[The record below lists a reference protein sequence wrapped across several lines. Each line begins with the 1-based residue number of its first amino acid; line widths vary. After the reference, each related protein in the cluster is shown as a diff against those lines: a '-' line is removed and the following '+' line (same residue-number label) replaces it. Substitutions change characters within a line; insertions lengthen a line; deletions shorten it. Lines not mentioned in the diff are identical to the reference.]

1 MPKILPS
8 KKLDT
13 AKIPAP
19 LPEDFV
25 KTMQASLQS
34 TREQHMVRGIEELEK
49 LDSITAL
56 VDALVFKALEAGAS
70 DIHVDPQG
78 EILLIRFRIDGVLHD
93 VLSLKKAFQPL
104 VTTRIKV
111 LAGLRTD
118 EHLVPQDGRF
128 GMEDDDGNKV
138 EIRVSIIPTFYGEN
152 AVLRL
157 LVGGT
162 HVIQLED
169 LGLSARDLALV
180 HRYIY
185 KPYGMILA
193 TGPTGS
199 GKTTTLYSVLRILN
213 TREVSIVTIEDPIEY
228 AVDGITQ
235 LQVNPQTGF
244 TFASGLRSI
253 VRQDP
258 NIVMVGEIRD
268 QETAGIAV
276 NAAMTGHLLLSTL
289 HTIDAATTLPRLLD
303 MGIEPFLI
311 ASTVNI
317 LIGQRL
323 VRKLCVDCRV
333 SATLSA
339 EERMA
344 LSGSISEE
352 RLRSLKQVWRP
363 GGCDHCAH
371 SGYTK
376 RIGIYEVL
384 EMSEKIRPL
393 VMRRANAEEIRTVA
407 REEGMTTMFD
417 DGLQKVMTG
426 MTSLAELI
434 RVIKD

>member
-1 MPKILPS
+1 
-8 KKLDT
+8 
-13 AKIPAP
+13 
-19 LPEDFV
+19 
-25 KTMQASLQS
+25 
-34 TREQHMVRGIEELEK
+34 
-49 LDSITAL
+49 
-56 VDALVFKALEAGAS
+56 
-70 DIHVDPQG
+70 
-78 EILLIRFRIDGVLHD
+78 
-93 VLSLKKAFQPL
+93 
-104 VTTRIKV
+104 
-111 LAGLRTD
+111 
-118 EHLVPQDGRF
+118 
-128 GMEDDDGNKV
+128 
-138 EIRVSIIPTFYGEN
+138 
-152 AVLRL
+152 
-157 LVGGT
+157 
-162 HVIQLED
+162 
-169 LGLSARDLALV
+169 
-180 HRYIY
+180 
-185 KPYGMILA
+185 
-193 TGPTGS
+193 
-199 GKTTTLYSVLRILN
+199 
-213 TREVSIVTIEDPIEY
+213 
-228 AVDGITQ
+228 
-235 LQVNPQTGF
+235 
-244 TFASGLRSI
+244 
-253 VRQDP
+253 DP